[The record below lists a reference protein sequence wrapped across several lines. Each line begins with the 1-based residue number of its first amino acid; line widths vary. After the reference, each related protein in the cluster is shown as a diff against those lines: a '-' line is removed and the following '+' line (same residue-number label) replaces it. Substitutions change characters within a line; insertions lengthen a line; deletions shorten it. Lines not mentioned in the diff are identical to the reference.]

1 MNTFRTTILLAV
13 LTALLVWI
21 GDMFGGRQG
30 AILALILA
38 GGMNFVSYW
47 FSDKIV
53 IKMYGGQEITAQ
65 DDPELYGLV
74 QDLTQR
80 AGLPMPK
87 VYVLP
92 QETPN
97 AFATGRNPEHAAVAV
112 TDGIRRILNK
122 RELAGVLGHELTH
135 VKNRDILVSTI
146 AATLAGAIGYLAQMA
161 QWAMIFGGNRDRD
174 EEGGSNIFGLIVMM
188 IVAPIAAMLIQMAVS
203 RSREYG
209 ADEGGAKVTGDP
221 LALASALRK
230 LHMGAQNIPLEVN
243 NATANATAHMF
254 IVNPLTGGGLA
265 SLFSTHP
272 PMEERIARLE
282 AMVGKNG
289 LCPRILTLPSIYNRR
304 HTERSQA
311 DLSVWACVVIGDE
324 SAAYE
329 RHSGQAG
336 DS

>member
-1 MNTFRTTILLAV
+1 MNTFRTTVLLAV
-13 LTALLVWI
+13 LTALLVWL

-30 AILALILA
+30 AIMALLIA
-38 GGMNFVSYW
+38 GAINFFSYW

-53 IKMYGGQEITAQ
+53 IKMYGGQEVGPQ
-65 DDPELYGLV
+65 DDPELYGIV
-74 QDLTQR
+74 QDLAQR
-80 AGLPMPK
+80 AALPMPK

-112 TDGIRRILNK
+112 TDGIRRILTK
-122 RELAGVLGHELTH
+122 RELTGVLGHELSH

-146 AATLAGAIGYLAQMA
+146 AATLAGAISYLAQMA
-161 QWAMIFGGNRDRD
+161 QWAAIFGGGRDRD
-174 EEGGSNIFGLIVMM
+174 EEGGGGGIFGLLFMM

-209 ADEGGAKVTGDP
+209 ADDSGAKVTGDP

-230 LHMGAQNIPLEVN
+230 LHMGAQNIPLHAN

-254 IVNPLTGGGLA
+254 IVNPLTAGGLA
-265 SLFSTHP
+265 NLFSTHP

-282 AMVGKNG
+282 AMAGAMG
-289 LCPRILTLPSIYNRR
+289 A
-304 HTERSQA
+304 RS
-311 DLSVWACVVIGDE
+311 
-324 SAAYE
+324 Y
-329 RHSGQAG
+329 
-336 DS
+336 